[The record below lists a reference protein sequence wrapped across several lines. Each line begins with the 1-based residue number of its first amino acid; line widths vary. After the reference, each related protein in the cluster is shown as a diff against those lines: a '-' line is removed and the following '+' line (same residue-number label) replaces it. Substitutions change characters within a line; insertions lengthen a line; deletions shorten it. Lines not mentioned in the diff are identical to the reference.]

1 MGTRHGRP
9 ELRLEVG
16 GLGTID
22 PFRLK
27 VVEEPRG
34 SGEYFVEQPG
44 GAGGRV
50 ALAVAGLN
58 LVGAGHALLG
68 LSMHWLIAAG
78 GVHASPEPPPLPLGE
93 VRLVVRRR
101 EARLLGSLLRRHL
114 RRLPEAPPWMAD
126 LSRSFLE
133 IEEVL
138 RWEDGA

>member
-1 MGTRHGRP
+1 MRTRRGRP
-9 ELRLEVG
+9 ELRIEVG

-22 PFRLK
+22 PFRLR
-27 VVEEPRG
+27 VVEDPRG
-34 SGEYFVEQPG
+34 SGEYFVEDPG
-44 GAGGRV
+44 SGGRRA
-50 ALAVAGLN
+50 ALAAAGLN

-68 LSMHWLIAAG
+68 LSMQWLLVAG
-78 GVHASPEPPPLPLGE
+78 REAVPGSPPPPPLGE

-126 LSRSFLE
+126 LSRSFDE

-138 RWEDGA
+138 RWEEG